1 MRIRTAQWKSSIA
14 PEDVSD
20 VTGAYLAVFCP
31 VGDDRNYYL
40 LCTDSDVD
48 IGVDW
53 YPAGQLR
60 RTAIYGE

>member
-1 MRIRTAQWKSSIA
+1 MRIRTVQWKSAVA

-31 VGDDRNYYL
+31 VGDDGNYYL

-48 IGVDW
+48 IGVDGTC
-53 YPAGQLR
+53 GQLR
-60 RTAIYGE
+60 RTAIWE